1 MKWISS
7 FFGSTMT
14 KALPEARSKRPT
26 MGSLSVPCPFFALI
40 LRICKRLFLRW
51 PPIYVSSSSTGP
63 WNIGKTSAVMQMR
76 RWFSMCSTRHRGMEV
91 SRMTAFIVRSRTN
104 VAMQSFHSSVVERIP
119 DTGYRF
125 TLNSRRHFLHFLF
138 SLRNLHDRPN
148 EQYGHVI
155 LVAML
160 DIPPVCGE
168 ILYAAA
174 KNEDTE
180 VANLDITLKIQVL

>member
-1 MKWISS
+1 
-7 FFGSTMT
+7 
-14 KALPEARSKRPT
+14 
-26 MGSLSVPCPFFALI
+26 
-40 LRICKRLFLRW
+40 
-51 PPIYVSSSSTGP
+51 
-63 WNIGKTSAVMQMR
+63 MR
-76 RWFSMCSTRHRGMEV
+76 RWFSMCSTRHSGMEV

-104 VAMQSFHSSVVERIP
+104 VAIQSFHSSVVERIP

-125 TLNSRRHFLHFLF
+125 TLNSRRHFLHFHC
-138 SLRNLHDRPN
+138 SLGNLYDRQN

-180 VANLDITLKIQVL
+180 VANLDITLSIKKARISSGSSRQTPLNQRTISMPPPTTLPPDSRSPPIRPQDSIANLCRSSRCPGRRTASGE

>member
-1 MKWISS
+1 
-7 FFGSTMT
+7 
-14 KALPEARSKRPT
+14 
-26 MGSLSVPCPFFALI
+26 
-40 LRICKRLFLRW
+40 
-51 PPIYVSSSSTGP
+51 
-63 WNIGKTSAVMQMR
+63 
-76 RWFSMCSTRHRGMEV
+76 MEV

-180 VANLDITLKIQVL
+180 VANLDITLIKK